1 MSAPAATRSLR
12 VERLTSGYGEV
23 TVLRSVS
30 LEVAPGEI
38 VAILGANGAGKT
50 TLLRTVVGLL
60 RPKSGTVEAHG
71 VDITGVRTEKITRQ
85 RVVLVPEGRQLFHSM
100 TVLENLILGGY
111 TQPRSER
118 GANMDRVFDLFPI
131 LKERQSQKASSLSGG
146 QRQMVALGRALMARP
161 MLLLL
166 DEPSLGLAP
175 LVIKETFD
183 TLARLRD
190 EGVTI
195 LIVEQNAAMT
205 LALADRGYVL
215 TRGRVSM
222 HGPAAE
228 LAADPRVQQAYLGH
242 RRMPVREP
250 GPGPGDGRVDRGALS
265 SPDATGS
272 P

>member
-1 MSAPAATRSLR
+1 MSTETATHSLR
-12 VERLTSGYGEV
+12 VHRLTGGYGDV
-23 TVLRSVS
+23 TVLRGIS
-30 LEVAPGEI
+30 LEVAAGEI

-60 RPKSGTVEAHG
+60 RPKSGTVEANG
-71 VDITGVRTEKITRQ
+71 VDITGRKTEAITRQ
-85 RVVLVPEGRQLFHSM
+85 SVVLVPEGRQLFHSM

-111 TQPRSER
+111 TRPRSER
-118 GANMDRVFDLFPI
+118 GPNMERVFDLFPI

-161 MLLLL
+161 TLLLL

-190 EGVTI
+190 DGVTI

-205 LALADRGYVL
+205 LGLADRAYVL

-222 HGPAAE
+222 QGPAAE
-228 LAADPRVQQAYLGH
+228 LAADPRVQQAYLGARTAISPRAEPSH
-242 RRMPVREP
+242 R
-250 GPGPGDGRVDRGALS
+250 DGAAGLDAPAG
-265 SPDATGS
+265 PDALH
-272 P
+272 